1 MSTSN
6 NIHIRNRKAKF
17 EFEFVEEYVA
27 GIQLFGA
34 EVKSIRAGKANLAD
48 AFCYFKKEEL
58 YVKNFHIADYK
69 FNTVLDLHPTRERK
83 LLLKKRE
90 LRKLYKS
97 VKEKGLTIVPYRVF
111 INEQGWVKLK
121 VALAQGK
128 KVHDKRQSIKERESK
143 REMERAK
150 QAKY

>member
-1 MSTSN
+1 MSKAST
-6 NIHIRNRKAKF
+6 IQIINRKAKF
-17 EFEFVEEYVA
+17 EYEFVEEFIA
-27 GIQLFGA
+27 GIQLHGA

-48 AFCYFKKEEL
+48 AFCYFKKGEL

-69 FNTVLDLHPTRERK
+69 FNTIQELHPTRERK

-90 LRKLYKS
+90 LRKLNKS

-111 INEQGWVKLK
+111 INERGLVKLK
-121 VALAQGK
+121 IALAQGK

-143 REMERAK
+143 REMDRAK
-150 QAKY
+150 RSRY